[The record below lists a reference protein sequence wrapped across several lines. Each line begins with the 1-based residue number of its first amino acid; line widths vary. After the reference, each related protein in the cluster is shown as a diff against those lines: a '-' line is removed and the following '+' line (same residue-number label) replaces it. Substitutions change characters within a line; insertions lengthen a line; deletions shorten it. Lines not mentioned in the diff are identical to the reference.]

1 MCTVALQIASTL
13 FSAVGQYQQ
22 AQAQSAY
29 YNAQAQQADQNAKIA
44 ERQQESVADAY
55 ASKQRELQQ
64 RVRVAAGQQAAT
76 YGARGLEGG
85 AGSAL
90 DVLAGTYEGYQQD
103 TRNLLSNQRNDMWG
117 KQVEETNYLNQA
129 SQNRAA
135 ADNASAAGNWGAL
148 TTLVSGAATTS
159 AYLDKW
165 KKPNTLSVKGT
176 GSYGGWMG

>member
-1 MCTVALQIASTL
+1 MCTVALQIVGTM
-13 FSAVGQYQQ
+13 FSAVAQKQQ
-22 AQAQSAY
+22 ADAQAAV
-29 YNAQAQQADQNAKIA
+29 YNAQAQQAEQNAKIA
-44 ERQQESVADAY
+44 NRQQESVADAY
-55 ASKQRELQQ
+55 QQKQQEL
-64 RVRVAAGQQAAT
+64 RTRARVAAGAQAAT

-90 DVLAGTYEGYQQD
+90 DVLAGTYEGYQHD
-103 TRNLLSNQRNDMWG
+103 TRNLLSNQRNDVWG

-129 SQNRAA
+129 GQNRAA
-135 ADNASAAGNWGAL
+135 ASNASAAGNWGAL

-165 KKPNTLSVKGT
+165 KKPSSLNVKGT